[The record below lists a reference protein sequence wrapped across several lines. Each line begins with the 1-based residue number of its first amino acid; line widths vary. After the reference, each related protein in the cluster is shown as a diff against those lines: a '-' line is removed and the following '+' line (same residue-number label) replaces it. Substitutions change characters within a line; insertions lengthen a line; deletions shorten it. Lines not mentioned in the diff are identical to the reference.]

1 MIPETFPI
9 ILESAEIYHS
19 GVSLF
24 TVGWGVLYL
33 FGIICSFHALLSVR
47 TPQGTIAWIVTLI
60 TIPAIAV
67 PAYLIFGRSKFKG
80 FIFARQSED
89 AELKSIVDALATKVT
104 AFIRSN
110 VEGSDESRGRILA
123 VERLA
128 KMPFTIGN
136 QVELLLNGRATFDSI
151 FTGIEKAQEFVLIQ
165 FFIVN
170 DDELGRALKNRLAEK
185 ATQGLRVFFLYDE
198 VGCHKL
204 PATYKKDLRDAG
216 VRMQSFQ
223 TTRGSGNRFQLN
235 FRNHRKVVVV
245 DGRDGWI
252 GGHNVGDAYLSG
264 GAKFS
269 SWRDTHMKITGPAVL
284 GMQLSF
290 LEDWNWA
297 TDEKLELSWAP
308 IPADRSDV
316 PVLILPSGPAD
327 QESTASLMF
336 QHAIHSATHRI
347 WIASP
352 YFVPDEGIIN
362 ALQLAEMRGVDVRIL
377 IPDKPDH
384 QLVYMSAFAFLG
396 KMLKSGIEIYRY
408 HKGFMHQ
415 KVFLVDDN
423 AAAVG
428 TANLDNRSFR
438 LNFEITAIV
447 IDPEFAGQVAKML
460 TADFDISR
468 QMSMSEVE
476 AKPHWFKA
484 AARAAYLSA
493 PIQ

>member
-1 MIPETFPI
+1 MIPESFPVM
-9 ILESAEIYHS
+9 LEITEIYYS
-19 GVSLF
+19 GVSGF

-33 FGIICSFHALLSVR
+33 FGIICAIHALLSVR
-47 TPQGTIAWIVTLI
+47 TPQGAIAWIVTLI
-60 TIPAIAV
+60 TIPIIAV
-67 PAYLIFGRSKFKG
+67 PAYLVFGRSKFKG
-80 FIFARQSED
+80 FIFARQTED
-89 AELKSIVDALATKVT
+89 AELKNIVDALATKVN

-110 VEGSDESRGRILA
+110 VEDSDESQGRILA

-128 KMPFTIGN
+128 KMPFLTGN
-136 QVELLLNGRATFDSI
+136 QVELLVDGRATFDSI
-151 FTGIEKAQEFVLIQ
+151 FAGIKKAQDFILIQ
-165 FFIVN
+165 FFIVH
-170 DDELGRALKNRLAEK
+170 DDELGKALKKRLIEK
-185 ATQGLRVFFLYDE
+185 ASQGLRVFFLYDE

-204 PATYKKDLRDAG
+204 PAAYIQELRDSG

-252 GGHNVGDAYLSG
+252 GGHNVGDEYISG
-264 GAKFS
+264 GAKFK

-297 TDEKLELSWAP
+297 TDEKLEVSWEP
-308 IPADRSDV
+308 VPADKYDV
-316 PVLILPSGPAD
+316 PVLSLPSGPAD

-384 QLVYMSAFAFLG
+384 LLVYLSAFAFIG

-408 HKGFMHQ
+408 HQGFMHQ

-447 IDPEFAGQVAKML
+447 VDPGFAGQVARML

-468 QMSMSEVE
+468 QMSLSEVE
-476 AKPHWFKA
+476 AKPLWFKA
-484 AARAAYLSA
+484 AARAAYLSS